1 MSGRRLVPNSRRG
14 RAGRG
19 GSGREFTPFAGQGF
33 RLGVDPTTTAAAA
46 TEVEVRPRPKE
57 RAVACPPTPRSWEE
71 LPPARSS
78 SSTGESSG
86 APRPTV
92 NVEDLESV
100 DLSSES
106 DNDNREML
114 IDDPSEIPFVAQQLV
129 AGIEL
134 DELGNFRPGLMSK
147 REELE
152 QLEQVRT
159 VSAAWSMEIPELT
172 DFVSE
177 VTMVVSELEQVHGSL
192 HTTIM
197 QLKIGAL
204 YRKFAELRANTTSL
218 RMPSSQETSS
228 ESENEAASSSQVRA
242 PKRRRTTKSKAY
254 ALAAPRKTASTHQI
268 ATPAMNAMKK
278 ANMKAMKAAMVCK
291 ATDHYGE

>member
-1 MSGRRLVPNSRRG
+1 M
-14 RAGRG
+14 
-19 GSGREFTPFAGQGF
+19 
-33 RLGVDPTTTAAAA
+33 
-46 TEVEVRPRPKE
+46 
-57 RAVACPPTPRSWEE
+57 
-71 LPPARSS
+71 
-78 SSTGESSG
+78 
-86 APRPTV
+86 
-92 NVEDLESV
+92 

-159 VSAAWSMEIPELT
+159 VSAAWSMEIPEHKYTMAAREEVT